1 MVVILTAMDSRPI
14 RHFLA
19 AYDAGTFAA
28 AADRLNL
35 SQQAIS
41 KSILRLEEELGV
53 RLFERDGRRVRP
65 TRAAELL
72 LPHAR
77 TIAAETDRFRAD
89 LVDMLGGRKGRL
101 RVGVGPSAAADI
113 VARAVRSMAAEQPVI
128 SLQILE
134 GVQEKMS
141 EQLTL
146 GALDLYVALRQVDRA
161 DPLIREEELGSID
174 YILVA
179 GASHPLAGRRRVPL
193 AELTTA
199 RWLAGANLGAVEGVI
214 EESFRSAGVP
224 LFRAEIETTSVLFT
238 LAMLDGGAH
247 LAILPEMLV
256 ARNLAS
262 GRLVRIDV
270 DAPAWSRPLI
280 VGTRIRAPKPAQVAA
295 FVAKLREQMA
305 VQ

>member
-1 MVVILTAMDSRPI
+1 MDSRPI

-19 AYDAGTFAA
+19 AFDAGTFAA
-28 AADRLNL
+28 AADRLNI

-41 KSILRLEEELGV
+41 KSILRLEDELGV

-65 TRAAELL
+65 TAYAHLL

-77 TIAAETDRFRAD
+77 TIAAETDRFRAS

-101 RVGVGPSAAADI
+101 RIGVGPSAAADV
-113 VARAVRSMAAEQPVI
+113 VAHAVLALAADQSAISMRV
-128 SLQILE
+128 LE

-141 EQLTL
+141 EQLIL
-146 GALDLYVALRQVDRA
+146 GALDLYVALRQVDRT

-179 GASHPLAGRRRVPL
+179 GASHPLARRRRVPL
-193 AELTTA
+193 ADLAGA
-199 RWLAGANLGAVEGVI
+199 RWLVGANLGAIEGII
-214 EESFRSAGVP
+214 EESFRSVGAP

-238 LAMLDGGAH
+238 LGVLDGGRH

-256 ARNLAS
+256 ARDLAS

-270 DAPAWSRPLI
+270 EAPTWSRPLI
-280 VGTRIRAPKPAQVAA
+280 VGTRMRAPKPAQVAT

-305 VQ
+305 GP

>member
-1 MVVILTAMDSRPI
+1 VDSRPI

-19 AYDAGTFAA
+19 AFDAGTFAA
-28 AADRLNL
+28 AADRLNI

-65 TRAAELL
+65 TAYAELL

-77 TIAAETDRFRAD
+77 TIAAETDRFRAH

-101 RVGVGPSAAADI
+101 RIGVGPSAAADV
-113 VARAVRSMAAEQPVI
+113 VARAVLSLAADQTAISMRV
-128 SLQILE
+128 LE

-141 EQLTL
+141 EQLIL
-146 GALDLYVALRQVDRA
+146 GALDLYVALRQVDRT
-161 DPLIREEELGSID
+161 DPLIREEEIGSID
-174 YILVA
+174 YVLVA

-193 AELTTA
+193 AELTGA
-199 RWLAGANLGAVEGVI
+199 RWLAGANLGAVEGAI

-238 LAMLDGGAH
+238 LGMLDGGSH

-256 ARNLAS
+256 ARDLQS

-270 DAPAWSRPLI
+270 DAPTWSRPLI

-305 VQ
+305 AS

>member
-1 MVVILTAMDSRPI
+1 MDSRPV

-28 AADRLNL
+28 AADRLNI

-65 TRAAELL
+65 TAYAELL

-77 TIAAETDRFRAD
+77 TVAAETDRFRAD

-101 RVGVGPSAAADI
+101 RIGVGPSAAADI
-113 VARAVRSMAAEQPVI
+113 VARAVLSLAADQATVSMQV
-128 SLQILE
+128 LE

-141 EQLTL
+141 EELVL

-161 DPLIREEELGSID
+161 DPLIREEELGWID
-174 YILVA
+174 YIPVA
-179 GASHPLAGRRRVPL
+179 GASHPLAGRRRISL
-193 AELTTA
+193 SELSNA
-199 RWLAGANLGAVEGVI
+199 RWLAGANLGAVESAI
-214 EESFRSAGVP
+214 KESFRSAGLP
-224 LFRAEIETTSVLFT
+224 MFRAEIETTSVLFT
-238 LAMLDGGAH
+238 LGMLDGGMH

-256 ARNLAS
+256 TRDIES
-262 GRLVRIDV
+262 GRLVRLDV
-270 DAPAWSRPLI
+270 DAPAWRRPLI
-280 VGTRIRAPKPAQVAA
+280 VGTRVRAPKPAQVAA
-295 FVAKLREQMA
+295 FVAKLQEQMLRPA
-305 VQ
+305 ALS